1 MEEFFYLFFP
11 VKNVTVNLRSHVF
24 SHQMKMANDFELF
37 DDFLAW

>member
-1 MEEFFYLFFP
+1 MEEFFFIFSG
-11 VKNVTVNLRSHVF
+11 KKCDRRFHVF